1 MILMVKD
8 KLAGFR
14 TIENIGL
21 INIIKNTNI
30 KIVSDSNNTN
40 VVIENLIIR

>member
-14 TIENIGL
+14 TIENTGL
-21 INIIKNTNI
+21 INIIK
-30 KIVSDSNNTN
+30 KYKY
-40 VVIENLIIR
+40 